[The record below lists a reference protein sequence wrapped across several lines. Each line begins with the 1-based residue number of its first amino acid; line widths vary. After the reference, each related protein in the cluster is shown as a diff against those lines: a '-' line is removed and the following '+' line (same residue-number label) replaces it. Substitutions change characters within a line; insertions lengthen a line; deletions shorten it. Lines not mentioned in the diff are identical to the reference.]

1 MEWNSTMTP
10 AQITLVEATLAS
22 LDIDDLT
29 VDFYRRA
36 FERTPALASMF
47 TSDPVVQRARFAAEL
62 DEIVRSIRS
71 LDTFAAEARSLGRRH
86 RTYGVRA
93 AHYRLMG
100 DALLE
105 ALAAALGDGWT
116 DDVEQAWTLAYNLT
130 SETMMLGAM
139 DDTTSN

>member
-1 MEWNSTMTP
+1 MTP
-10 AQITLVEATLAS
+10 AQITIVEETLGA
-22 LDIDDLT
+22 LDLEALT

-47 TSDPVVQRARFAAEL
+47 TSDPAIQRARFAAEL

-71 LDTFAAEARSLGRRH
+71 LDTFAAEVRSLGQRH
-86 RTYGVRA
+86 RDYGVRA

-100 DALLE
+100 DALLA
-105 ALAAALGDGWT
+105 ALAAALGDRWT
-116 DDVEQAWTLAYNLT
+116 ADVEEAWMLAYNLT

-139 DDTTSN
+139 EDPNSN